1 MRALM
6 RDGGGGGKSEE
17 LNTLIRRWWT
27 MARLSDPQAF
37 VAFANAY
44 IVKKKADGGDGGGGG
59 AASSGVRGRNS
70 RGGGS
75 QTKKKTTTTPRKNA
89 KKQHAEEEVTTTTK
103 ADDDDLG
110 RLEKLLADKETEI
123 ESKDRLIAELTREVG
138 GKDRAIAEL
147 TRAKEELARA
157 KEELAR
163 ANDGK
168 ITVDLAEIRATIES
182 AIAVGATTEARKRI
196 KLTVLQRWHPDKVGR
211 APPPPPM
218 SHMALS
224 KLFSFVQ
231 NRCPSRSSCHWRTRS
246 PRLSTGSRS
255 RLMRWGI

>member
-1 MRALM
+1 M
-6 RDGGGGGKSEE
+6 
-17 LNTLIRRWWT
+17 
-27 MARLSDPQAF
+27 
-37 VAFANAY
+37 
-44 IVKKKADGGDGGGGG
+44 
-59 AASSGVRGRNS
+59 
-70 RGGGS
+70 
-75 QTKKKTTTTPRKNA
+75 
-89 KKQHAEEEVTTTTK
+89 TTTTK